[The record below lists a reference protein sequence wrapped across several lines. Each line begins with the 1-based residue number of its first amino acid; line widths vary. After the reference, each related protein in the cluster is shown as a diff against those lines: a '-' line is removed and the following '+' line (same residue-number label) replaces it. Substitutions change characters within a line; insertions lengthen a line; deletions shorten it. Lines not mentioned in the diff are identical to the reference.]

1 MATVRTDHAVLRGRR
16 ARVRFPHAPPIAPR
30 RGDRRLSSV
39 DRRAEPS
46 RSAIKPQRL
55 DNVTRAYRQL
65 RHLIVWGQLPP
76 GSRVSERIVAERL
89 GLSRTPVRSALHRL
103 EQEGF
108 VAPVGDGRERRLIVA
123 PLTMHDGQEV
133 YALVGHL
140 EGLAAR
146 LAAGL
151 PGPRRKELVQR
162 LRTVNGRLAEH
173 ARNHGD
179 AAAFFD
185 LDIEF
190 HRIYVEGVVGPRLVA
205 LHQAIKPQ
213 SERYSRL
220 YVSVFINQVATSVRE
235 HEAITACIARGD
247 PDAAQHAAETNWHN
261 AADRLATVIAQHG
274 ERGTWES
281 WGAER
286 AAGNG
291 AERAPGKGAARGRAA
306 ATGAAPSRKR
316 RPRS

>member
-1 MATVRTDHAVLRGRR
+1 VT
-16 ARVRFPHAPPIAPR
+16 
-30 RGDRRLSSV
+30 
-39 DRRAEPS
+39 
-46 RSAIKPQRL
+46 KPQRL
-55 DNVTRAYRQL
+55 DNVTRAYQEL

-76 GSRVSERIVAERL
+76 GSRISERIVADRL

-108 VAPVGDGRERRLIVA
+108 VAPVGSGRERRLIVA

-151 PGPRRKELVQR
+151 AAPRRKELVQR

-179 AAAFFD
+179 AADFFD

-190 HRIYVEGVVGPRLVA
+190 HRTYVEGVVGPRLVA

-220 YVSVFINQVATSVRE
+220 YVSVFINQVDTSVRE
-235 HEAITACIARGD
+235 HETITASIARGD

-261 AADRLATVIAQHG
+261 AADRLAKVIAQHG

-281 WGAER
+281 WSTDR
-286 AAGNG
+286 AAANG
-291 AERAPGKGAARGRAA
+291 TSRGRASA
-306 ATGAAPSRKR
+306 KRAAPAAAQKR
-316 RPRS
+316 RSRA